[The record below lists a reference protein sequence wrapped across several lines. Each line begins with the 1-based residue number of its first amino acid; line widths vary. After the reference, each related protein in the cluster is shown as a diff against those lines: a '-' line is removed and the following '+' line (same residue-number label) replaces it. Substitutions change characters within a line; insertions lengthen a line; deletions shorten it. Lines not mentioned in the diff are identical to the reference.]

1 VPAVCRRHASDVV
14 LTAVTDSI
22 RIVPGRVE
30 DVPVILSLIKALAD
44 YEKLSHQAVATED
57 DLERWLFG
65 PRPAAEVV
73 IAWDNDGAVGFALF
87 FHNFSTFLGRP
98 GLYLE
103 DLFVKPEWRG
113 RGVGRRLLSH
123 LAALARDRGCGRFE
137 WAVLDWNEPAIAFY
151 RRMGAEL
158 LDDWR
163 ICRVTGEALATLAS
177 GD

>member
-1 VPAVCRRHASDVV
+1 MPVVRSRHASHVV
-14 LTAVTDSI
+14 LSTVTESI
-22 RIVPGRVE
+22 RIAPGRVE

-44 YEKLSHQAVATED
+44 YEKLSHQVVATEG
-57 DLERWLFG
+57 DLARSLFG
-65 PRPAAEVV
+65 AKPVAEVV
-73 IAWDNDGAVGFALF
+73 IAWERDDAVGFALF

-103 DLFVKPEWRG
+103 DLFVSPGWRG

-123 LAALARDRGCGRFE
+123 LAALARERGCGRFE

-163 ICRVTGEALATLAS
+163 ICRVTGDALATLAS
-177 GD
+177 SD